1 MQYATSRIYTTRTK
15 GTPQGTL
22 SKIRHKGTPLS
33 SSIANGQGYSH
44 KWRNPSNEQEDRQK
58 ESHLLKESGH
68 SNAVTHRSLKDEH
81 RGMKTINDITHTS
94 ITMSS
99 VPSTST
105 NTTTRKVAS
114 SNPTFFQD
122 AARGENRTPLS
133 HDAERITEET
143 RTTHCH
149 YGEQDIVEEHPAVA
163 EEPQLGPLVTTE
175 DWDRVHDACLEEA
188 GYVSS
193 PPTSLENVAQL
204 IQVRDAA
211 LLRNAS
217 LLFEGADNII
227 LAKDLLT
234 LKDFKLMKELKKCQR
249 SQQTPF
255 IAKRIA
261 TTDNQEKVR
270 LITRI
275 QRLYGRWPEGIIFVQ
290 DEMTTPAL
298 ATTIEDCD
306 ILEGIQSVSSTDSQ
320 ELRKAQ
326 MTALDAA
333 YNLLSYGQQV
343 VHNVETSTT
352 LQQESL
358 EHVARVM
365 KHALEGID
373 LARDIDKTWQR
384 ISPSSSTASPHMK
397 PKEERPHRQRYRQ
410 TKLWSHRNQS
420 SSSSTT
426 GRFMPGQQSNVID
439 LTKEDSD
446 DENITAIPSLTKQ
459 ERPLTPVTPYRVA
472 LDPSGL
478 QRHPSSLI
486 VPMIERVKTPDAEAQ
501 EYLGIKLF
509 PSIRK

>member
-1 MQYATSRIYTTRTK
+1 
-15 GTPQGTL
+15 
-22 SKIRHKGTPLS
+22 
-33 SSIANGQGYSH
+33 
-44 KWRNPSNEQEDRQK
+44 
-58 ESHLLKESGH
+58 
-68 SNAVTHRSLKDEH
+68 
-81 RGMKTINDITHTS
+81 MKTVNHITHTS
-94 ITMSS
+94 NTTSS
-99 VPSTST
+99 VPST

-122 AARGENRTPLS
+122 AARVENRTTLS
-133 HDAERITEET
+133 HDAERITEEI
-143 RTTHCH
+143 RTPHSH

-175 DWDRVHDACLEEA
+175 DWDQVHDACLEEA

-193 PPTSLENVAQL
+193 PPTSLEDVAK
-204 IQVRDAA
+204 IHQVRDAA
-211 LLRNAS
+211 LLRDAS

-227 LAKDLLT
+227 LAKDLLA

-270 LITRI
+270 LIARI

-298 ATTIEDCD
+298 AATIKDCNT
-306 ILEGIQSVSSTDSQ
+306 LEGIQSVSSTDTQ
-320 ELRKAQ
+320 ELCKAQ
-326 MTALDAA
+326 MMALDAA

-343 VHNVETSTT
+343 VHNVETTT
-352 LQQESL
+352 PLQQESL

-384 ISPSSSTASPHMK
+384 ISPSSSTASPRTK
-397 PKEERPHRQRYRQ
+397 PKEERPPRQRYRQ

-446 DENITAIPSLTKQ
+446 NENITAIPSLTKQ